1 MRRFARCTSRVQS
14 WHSKAARGEG
24 KLVLELQDGQ
34 CIETVIIEHGGPKP
48 RATVCVSSQ
57 IGCKMGCRFCATGTM
72 GLRAQLHAGEILE
85 QLLHAKQYASP
96 TAPIRN
102 VVFMGMGEPLDNY
115 PAVLGALKALT
126 IGSRA
131 FGLALKN
138 VTVSTVG
145 VPGKIRQLAA
155 DCPAANLALSL
166 HAPMQDLRSTIV
178 PSATSNKLDAL
189 LREVDEYG
197 ALTGNKVMME
207 YILIEGVNTSAET
220 AHALGSLLARQRALV
235 MLNLIPYNPTAS
247 GDGNGYQAPTDAAC
261 KVFRNIVAE
270 YRRCC
275 DAPGSASIA
284 DAQAGAPLLC
294 TIRWSTVPG
303 QAQLAAC
310 GQLALESAKPATP
323 VQLHDIEDMPL
334 ASIARKVVKQAP
346 LPPLVD
352 GLLWLLAAV
361 TGTGAICWI
370 FVRSHK

>member
-1 MRRFARCTSRVQS
+1 MESVPSGDADADFWLGLRKQFPGVPQAAVELLMRRFARCTSRVQS

-235 MLNLIPYNPTAS
+235 MLNLIPYNPTA
-247 GDGNGYQAPTDAAC
+247 
-261 KVFRNIVAE
+261 
-270 YRRCC
+270 
-275 DAPGSASIA
+275 
-284 DAQAGAPLLC
+284 
-294 TIRWSTVPG
+294 
-303 QAQLAAC
+303 
-310 GQLALESAKPATP
+310 
-323 VQLHDIEDMPL
+323 
-334 ASIARKVVKQAP
+334 
-346 LPPLVD
+346 
-352 GLLWLLAAV
+352 
-361 TGTGAICWI
+361 TGP
-370 FVRSHK
+370 R